1 MSFCGTLLAWFTCV
15 LCFFFSFHPFFVVVL
30 VYEVSRIH
38 VMRLESTFFFV
49 QYNGWCMTF
58 LYDDVASVCV
68 FFSCQSAFCVLFFFS
83 YVCFLHAFPL
93 LWSTLLPILH
103 RTIAIKE
110 KRDER
115 KKKRLAYKNVS

>member
-30 VYEVSRIH
+30 VYEVSSIH

-58 LYDDVASVCV
+58 LCDDVASVCV
-68 FFSCQSAFCVLFFFS
+68 FFSCQSAFCVLFFFFVCLLFTCFSVAVEYPTSNTPS
-83 YVCFLHAFPL
+83 YHCY
-93 LWSTLLPILH
+93 
-103 RTIAIKE
+103 KE
-110 KRDER
+110 KKRRER
-115 KKKRLAYKNVS
+115 KKKKRD

>member
-30 VYEVSRIH
+30 VYEVSSIH

-58 LYDDVASVCV
+58 LCDDVASVCV
-68 FFSCQSAFCVLFFFS
+68 FFSCQSAFCVLFFFFVCLLFTCFSVAVEYPTSNTPS
-83 YVCFLHAFPL
+83 YHCY
-93 LWSTLLPILH
+93 
-103 RTIAIKE
+103 KG
-110 KRDER
+110 
-115 KKKRLAYKNVS
+115 KKR